1 MVMECQ
7 YGPRRRGAKP
17 DPNNQQSYLGKIIL
31 ILHTLKNAS
40 LEPDTF
46 LITFLVYTREVT
58 SKQYTSQ
65 IRKSQRICLCQWYSL
80 GQIFTF
86 DLRIPKQT

>member
-31 ILHTLKNAS
+31 ILHVLKKMPPWNKIPFDYIS
-40 LEPDTF
+40 
-46 LITFLVYTREVT
+46 
-58 SKQYTSQ
+58 S
-65 IRKSQRICLCQWYSL
+65 LCQRGDS
-80 GQIFTF
+80 IAIHKSNRKVSENM
-86 DLRIPKQT
+86 RIPMEFPGPNFHL